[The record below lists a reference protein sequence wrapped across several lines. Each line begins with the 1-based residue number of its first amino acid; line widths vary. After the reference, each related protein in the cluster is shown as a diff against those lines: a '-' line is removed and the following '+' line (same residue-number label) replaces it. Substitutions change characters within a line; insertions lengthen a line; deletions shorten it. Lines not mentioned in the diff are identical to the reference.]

1 MLQLF
6 VTNRLLSSCFS
17 RKLFLV
23 KKQKCLLSTTNKFLA
38 KKTSSRKN
46 DPGLNNIEIEAT
58 EQHALLMQQYQLK
71 VLDSQQ
77 VLVIQPCYHSSSPNA
92 RQFTTDDFM
101 MSETLGLVKTLG
113 WKVVDGIILTIQR
126 DDDQSKLLGIG
137 QLERIRDNISELES
151 KKGLFISSV
160 FVSTY
165 KLSAR
170 NRLIAEE
177 ILGKPVIDRYSVILQ
192 IFQKHA
198 QTREAK
204 LQVRLAEIPYLKA
217 RLFSDLDLENESK
230 HSKQRRGREWFD
242 KQRLAL
248 NKREKSI
255 KSDLDKVK
263 NQRALLR
270 SSRVRNKIPSVAV
283 IGYTNAGKTSLI
295 KAITGTEKLEPK
307 DELFATLDVT
317 SHPTVLP
324 SQLESVML
332 DTVGFIS
339 DIPTSLIASFNATL
353 EDAALADLLIHVR
366 DVSNPDHLSQ
376 NKHVLQTLYNLEIPD
391 KSIQSMITIGNKSD
405 LVNEDDWKFIRDDG
419 MIPISTKT
427 GSNMEELLTKID
439 SFLIKKTNS
448 AHWKQRVSNNFEK
461 HQRDT
466 S

>member
-1 MLQLF
+1 
-6 VTNRLLSSCFS
+6 
-17 RKLFLV
+17 
-23 KKQKCLLSTTNKFLA
+23 
-38 KKTSSRKN
+38 
-46 DPGLNNIEIEAT
+46 
-58 EQHALLMQQYQLK
+58 
-71 VLDSQQ
+71 
-77 VLVIQPCYHSSSPNA
+77 
-92 RQFTTDDFM
+92 
-101 MSETLGLVKTLG
+101 
-113 WKVVDGIILTIQR
+113 
-126 DDDQSKLLGIG
+126 
-137 QLERIRDNISELES
+137 
-151 KKGLFISSV
+151 
-160 FVSTY
+160 
-165 KLSAR
+165 
-170 NRLIAEE
+170 
-177 ILGKPVIDRYSVILQ
+177 
-192 IFQKHA
+192 
-198 QTREAK
+198 
-204 LQVRLAEIPYLKA
+204 LAEIPYLKA

-376 NKHVLQTLYNLEIPD
+376 NKHVLQTLHNLEIPE

-405 LVNEDDWKFIRDDG
+405 LVKEDDWKFIRDDG

-439 SFLIKKTNS
+439 SFLIKETN
-448 AHWKQRVSNNFEK
+448 RVQAVFKVPTGSNEFQTILQN
-461 HQRDT
+461 T
-466 S
+466 SVTQVEVCPEDPNLSLIKAIVLDYQLDQYQMWIDE